1 MPRETFLWMTFE
13 EFFPTY
19 LAAHSKRSTRI
30 FHACGLLGA
39 LAIGL
44 YGLVTLKP
52 WLLLVALA
60 AGYLPAWCSHWFI
73 ERNTPKTFGQ
83 PLLSF
88 RGDFLMVWMLLTGKL

>member
-1 MPRETFLWMTFE
+1 MTFE

-19 LAAHSKRSTRI
+19 LAAHSKRATRI
-30 FHACGLLGA
+30 LHACGLLSA
-39 LAIGL
+39 LAVAL
-44 YGLVTLKP
+44 YGLATLRP

-60 AGYLPAWCSHWFI
+60 AGYLPAWCSHWFV

>member
-1 MPRETFLWMTFE
+1 MTFE

-19 LAAHSKRSTRI
+19 LAAHSKRATRVL
-30 FHACGLLGA
+30 HACGLIAG
-39 LAIGL
+39 LAIGV
-44 YGLVTLKP
+44 YAIVTLRP

-60 AGYLPAWCSHWFI
+60 AGYVPAWCSHWFI

-88 RGDFLMVWMLLTGKL
+88 RGDFLMVWQLLRGKL